1 MDIKTRYRSPNFT
14 TADKQILVELVKKYP
29 FLVKKPRNVHELKL
43 QQFQTSKMV
52 AEYNER
58 AKIKRNN
65 GQLLAKLKTMKKNQE
80 ITTEFVKEEEEEHFN
95 ESSSN
100 VAGGG
105 DSSCRQQVSMTT
117 GSVVENWVVDEKVVK
132 DEEAIDLSLPRQR
145 KVVKIEPP
153 SDRRQMEHGT
163 NMEILKLKKQILDS
177 KIQYLEERL
186 KLNKQW
192 NQFETDMILS
202 HNFDHDL
209 LNPFTSFL

>member
-52 AEYNER
+52 SEYNER
-58 AKIKRNN
+58 AKIKRTN